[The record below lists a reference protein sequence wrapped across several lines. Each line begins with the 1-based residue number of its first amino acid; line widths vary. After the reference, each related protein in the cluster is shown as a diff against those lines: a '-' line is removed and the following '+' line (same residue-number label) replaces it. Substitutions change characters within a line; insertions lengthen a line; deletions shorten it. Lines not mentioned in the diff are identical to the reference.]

1 MSETIPT
8 ALVTGGSRGI
18 GRAVSQTLARDGYQ
32 VYLTY
37 VSRPEE
43 AQATCDSI
51 RRTGGKARALC
62 LDVGDPQAIVDLFAN
77 EIKEKVDL
85 RALINNA
92 GLTRDGLLVRMQDEK
107 FMQVIDVNLR
117 GAFICMR
124 EAAKIMI
131 GARRGYIVN
140 ITSISGERGNFGQI
154 NYAAAKAGLTAMT
167 RTAALELAARN
178 ITVNAV
184 SPGFITTDMTDAVK
198 AEVRDRAIAG
208 VPLGRAGTPQE
219 VAEAVAFFV
228 SGKADYITGQ
238 ELDVNGGMYFS

>member
-1 MSETIPT
+1 M
-8 ALVTGGSRGI
+8 R
-18 GRAVSQTLARDGYQ
+18 
-32 VYLTY
+32 
-37 VSRPEE
+37 
-43 AQATCDSI
+43 
-51 RRTGGKARALC
+51 
-62 LDVGDPQAIVDLFAN
+62 N
-77 EIKEKVDL
+77 ENFE
-85 RALINNA
+85 
-92 GLTRDGLLVRMQDEK
+92 
-107 FMQVIDVNLR
+107 QVINVNLR

-124 EAAKIMI
+124 EAAKIMS

-140 ITSISGERGNFGQI
+140 ITSISGERGNYGQI

-167 RTAALELAARN
+167 KTAALELASRN

-184 SPGFITTDMTDAVK
+184 SPGFITTDMTNAL
-198 AEVRDRAIAG
+198 RDEFREKAIAG